1 MLLVLGLLIFFINL
15 FPAVA
20 DYLPAKADREEINI
34 VRFEEAG
41 SSLSPQAGYLF
52 FHPISIN
59 QADENLFAAIP
70 GIGLDISRRII
81 ALRTRKTSFTRLE
94 ELLEVKGIG
103 PKKFANMKKFCCL

>member
-1 MLLVLGLLIFFINL
+1 M
-15 FPAVA
+15 
-20 DYLPAKADREEINI
+20 PAKEDREGNNI
-34 VRFEEAG
+34 VRFGEAG

-59 QADENLFAAIP
+59 QADEDLFAAIP
-70 GIGLDISRRII
+70 GIGLGISRQII

-103 PKKFANMKKFCCL
+103 PKKFENIKKNCCL